1 MKYFNSRL
9 NALINR
15 LPKPTPNK
23 EPIILVYGE
32 DDSHISA
39 DRKGLI
45 IWVTTDQYRNDLF
58 QLLAS
63 GK

>member
-1 MKYFNSRL
+1 MQINSRL
-9 NALINR
+9 NKLLAR
-15 LPKPTPNK
+15 MPKPTENK

-32 DDSHISA
+32 DDSHKPA
-39 DRKGLI
+39 DHKGLI
-45 IWVTTDQYRNDLF
+45 VWVGSDQCRNALL